1 MASNGR
7 GFWLHQLVEYFIGGG
22 VVMMS
27 AQLQEPTVPAVMGLI
42 ILANAA
48 IADGVLSAFKW
59 ISRGIHR
66 LIDWLIIV
74 ACLVLS
80 FIADIETNGR
90 LVLLG
95 VGLVL
100 GIIVLGTNFAKRGAQ
115 SAPSR

>member
-7 GFWLHQLVEYFIGGG
+7 GFWMHQLVEYFIGGG

-27 AQLQEPTVPAVMGLI
+27 AQLHEPAIPAAMGLA

-48 IADGVLSAFKW
+48 IADGMLSAFKW
-59 ISRGIHR
+59 VSRGVHR
-66 LIDWLIIV
+66 FIDWLIII

-80 FIADIETNGR
+80 FVADIETNGR
-90 LVLLG
+90 LALLA

-115 SAPSR
+115 ATPPR